1 MSRPS
6 SCSPDGASLSS
17 APSASA
23 AQSSR
28 GAALVLLGALCFSTS
43 GTAQAFAPE
52 GATPYVIG
60 ALRMQVAALALL
72 VWCALRGKLPRLPD
86 WPLRW
91 VLPAALGLVAF
102 QICFFKGVQLAGVAV
117 GTVVAIGFSPL
128 VAALLAWAVL
138 GERPPLLWYPSTA
151 LALAGLVCLNLDGGG
166 VAHWQ
171 RLALPL
177 AAGAGYACYFVFS
190 KPLGSRFASESIML
204 VLCGLSGALLLPML
218 ILFPV
223 GWLAS
228 ATGAAT
234 ALYLGVVTSAL
245 AFSFMT
251 AGLARTPAAT
261 AATLALAEPLAA
273 ACWGIFLLN
282 ETVSTAD
289 VCGIGLLVLGVGL
302 LALARPRA

>member
-1 MSRPS
+1 MNRSPS
-6 SCSPDGASLSS
+6 PSPGNGSPPEQQKAGSSGAV
-17 APSASA
+17 
-23 AQSSR
+23 
-28 GAALVLLGALCFSTS
+28 LVLLGALCFSTS

-60 ALRMQVAALALL
+60 ALRMQVAALALFA
-72 VWCALRGKLPRLPD
+72 WCACRGRLPRLGE

-102 QICFFKGVQLAGVAV
+102 QVCFFKGVQLAGVAV

-138 GERPPLLWYPSTA
+138 GERPALLWYPSTA
-151 LALAGLVCLNLDGGG
+151 LALAGLVCLNLGEGTSAD
-166 VAHWQ
+166 WQ
-171 RLALPL
+171 RLVLPL

-190 KPLGSRFASESIML
+190 KPLGVRFTPDSVML
-204 VLCGLSGALLLPML
+204 MLCGLSGTLLLPML
-218 ILFPV
+218 LLFPI

-228 ATGAAT
+228 AAGAGT
-234 ALYLGVVTSAL
+234 ALYLGVVTAAL
-245 AFSFMT
+245 AFSLTT

-273 ACWGIFLLN
+273 ACWGIFLLG
-282 ETVSTAD
+282 EDVSTAD
-289 VCGIGLLVLGVGL
+289 CCGIGLLVLGVAL
-302 LALARPRA
+302 LAFARPRTN

>member
-1 MSRPS
+1 MSNS
-6 SCSPDGASLSS
+6 LFHPDASGT
-17 APSASA
+17 APLA
-23 AQSSR
+23 AQRGTATR
-28 GAALVLLGALCFSTS
+28 GALLVLLGALCFSTS

-72 VWCALRGKLPRLPD
+72 VWCALRGRLPHLAN

-91 VLPAALGLVAF
+91 MLPAALGLVAF
-102 QICFFKGVQLAGVAV
+102 QIFFFKGVQLAGVAV

-138 GERPPLLWYPSTA
+138 GERPALLWYPSTA
-151 LALAGLVCLNLDGGG
+151 LALAGLICLNLGDGT
-166 VAHWQ
+166 AADWQ
-171 RLALPL
+171 RLVLPL

-190 KPLGSRFASESIML
+190 KPLGVRFAPDSVML
-204 VLCGLSGALLLPML
+204 VLCGLSGVLLLPALLL
-218 ILFPV
+218 FPV
-223 GWLAS
+223 DWLVSTA
-228 ATGAAT
+228 GACT

-245 AFSFMT
+245 AFSLTT

-273 ACWGIFLLN
+273 ACWGIFLLG
-282 ETVSTAD
+282 ED
-289 VCGIGLLVLGVGL
+289 VTLTDCCGIGLLVLGVAL
-302 LALARPRA
+302 LAFARPRAA